1 MRALLT
7 NPGIPP
13 RKTEFEEVNNIMSH
27 TWPFFNAQ
35 FPTAEHSY
43 GADHVELQNKVQE
56 VPNKRASMDV
66 RDLLRISTNGSS
78 PNLSK
83 EAKRASIHVSQVRSS
98 SPSPSVAQKG
108 YKIFQP
114 GDYVYNFELP
124 FDSHLPESIDAELG
138 QVRYVLEAT
147 VERSGT
153 FKGNLVGTKEVRVI
167 RTPAE
172 GSLEQVEPIAIARNW
187 DEQLHYDVVISG
199 KSFPLGTRIPIAFK
213 LTPLS
218 KVQLH
223 KFKVYITESVEYFCS
238 NKRVHRT
245 EPARRMLL
253 FEKRSDGP
261 AMSTF
266 PGSTM
271 RIVSGGGVPYDYRA
285 AAARG
290 ECVPGTNPDNLLGD
304 LDRGEGTVGST
315 EMEVNVQLPTC
326 QTMARDKSTKLHFD
340 TTYTNV
346 QVHHW
351 IKVRIAWTPIL
362 PS

>member
-1 MRALLT
+1 
-7 NPGIPP
+7 
-13 RKTEFEEVNNIMSH
+13 MSH

-43 GADHVELQNKVQE
+43 GADHVQLQLKTQDI
-56 VPNKRASMDV
+56 PNKRASMDV
-66 RDLLRISTNGSS
+66 RDLLRISTTGSS

-83 EAKRASIHVSQVRSS
+83 ESKRASLYVSQVRSS
-98 SPSPSVAQKG
+98 SPSPTVAQKG
-108 YKIFQP
+108 YKLFQP

-124 FDSHLPESIDAELG
+124 FDSHLPESIAAELG
-138 QVRYVLEAT
+138 YVRYMLEAT

-153 FKGNLVGTKEVRVI
+153 FKGNLVGTKEVKVV

-223 KFKVYITESVEYFCS
+223 KFKVYITESVEYFCA
-238 NKRVHRT
+238 NKRVHRM

-266 PGSTM
+266 EGSTM
-271 RIVSGGGVPYDYRA
+271 RIVSGGGVPYDHRA

-290 ECVPGTNPDNLLGD
+290 ECVPGTNPDNLLGN
-304 LDRGEGTVGST
+304 LDRAEGTIGPT
-315 EMEVNVQLPTC
+315 ELEVNVQLPTC
-326 QTMARDKSTKLHFD
+326 QAMARDKSTKLNFD
-340 TTYTNV
+340 TTYTNI

-351 IKVRIAWTPIL
+351 IKVRITPTAL
-362 PS
+362 LSD